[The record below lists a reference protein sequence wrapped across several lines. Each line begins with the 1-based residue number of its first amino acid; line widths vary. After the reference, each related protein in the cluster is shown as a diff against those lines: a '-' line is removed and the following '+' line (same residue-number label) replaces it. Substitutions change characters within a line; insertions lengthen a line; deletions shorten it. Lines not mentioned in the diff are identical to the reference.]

1 MRVNPVLLT
10 EEMVYSRLAANAAVK
25 AGVTA
30 RPDGAPG
37 IYPSVAPP
45 GVRGTHVAHNHE
57 SWAVIRTGNDAVA
70 GWTGTWRVTVWTD
83 GFDRQKLAPVVAG
96 ILDAMLG
103 TDGDLRTFRYTSPS
117 RPTEV
122 ADYVVLDG
130 GPIAA
135 EADVT
140 TAGQVWQRIDH
151 RFELELQP
159 A

>member
-10 EEMVYSRLAANAAVK
+10 EQMVFSRLAASAAVK
-25 AGVTA
+25 AGVTP
-30 RPDGAPG
+30 RSDGSPG

-45 GVRGTHVAHNHE
+45 GVAGTHVAHNHE
-57 SWAVIRTGNDAVA
+57 SWAPIPTRNAALV
-70 GWTGTWRVTVWTD
+70 GWTGTWRVTIWTQ
-83 GFDRQKLAPVVAG
+83 GFDRQKLATVMGA

-103 TDGDLRTFRYTSPS
+103 TGNSLTTFAFTSPT
-117 RPTEV
+117 RAGETATYTV
-122 ADYVVLDG
+122 TDL

-140 TAGQVWQRIDH
+140 TAGQVWQRLDH
-151 RFELELQP
+151 RFGLTIQP